1 MHGQEPL
8 QVCCLHSS
16 RKKEER
22 KEKKR
27 KRVPCSPLT
36 HGIVASDSHSVIYGG
51 IGCLGVAIVR
61 SDAASILATST
72 IFWQVPPIA
81 KVTFTGVLPPG
92 VTGKDVIIA
101 LCTFLKSDVLNMCV
115 EFTGSEQTLASI
127 SVSERLTIA
136 NMACEWG
143 GAIRYAPSP
152 RPATLPSNLTHVD

>member
-1 MHGQEPL
+1 M
-8 QVCCLHSS
+8 SS
-16 RKKEER
+16 
-22 KEKKR
+22 
-27 KRVPCSPLT
+27 T
-36 HGIVASDSHSVIYGG
+36 GIYGG
-51 IGCLGVAIVR
+51 IGCLGTAIVR

-101 LCTFLKSDVLNMCV
+101 LCAFLKSDVLNMCV

-127 SVSERLTIA
+127 SVSERLTIS

-143 GAIRYAPSP
+143 ALSGLSP
-152 RPATLPSNLTHVD
+152 FQAATLLSNSC

>member
-1 MHGQEPL
+1 MARNTYRYVAYILAEKKEGENKL
-8 QVCCLHSS
+8 VSS
-16 RKKEER
+16 R
-22 KEKKR
+22 
-27 KRVPCSPLT
+27 PLT
-36 HGIVASDSHSVIYGG
+36 NGIVASDSHSTIYGG
-51 IGCLGVAIVR
+51 IGCLGTAIVR

-127 SVSERLTIA
+127 SVSERLTIS
-136 NMACEWG
+136 NMTCEWG
-143 GAIRYAPSP
+143 ALSGLSSFQA
-152 RPATLPSNLTHVD
+152 ATLLSNSC